1 MSGSFIATRD
11 TDSLSFVVSI
21 GALYWDQGRSSDAQ
35 DVPFA
40 RGFVSIVVTCGFTRG
55 SRLSSKGACCRAQR
69 MQQGMVKNPDTVIHE
84 SRRRGTSKA
93 LFMRRFHHGQAL
105 KQVRQTS

>member
-1 MSGSFIATRD
+1 MWMLGSFIATRD
-11 TDSLSFVVSI
+11 TDSIPFV
-21 GALYWDQGRSSDAQ
+21 DA
-35 DVPFA
+35 PFA

-55 SRLSSKGACCRAQR
+55 SRLSSKGGCCRAQR

-93 LFMRRFHHGQAL
+93 SFMRRFHHGQAL
-105 KQVRQTS
+105 KQVG

>member
-1 MSGSFIATRD
+1 MWMSGSLIATRD
-11 TDSLSFVVSI
+11 TDPLPSV
-21 GALYWDQGRSSDAQ
+21 DA
-35 DVPFA
+35 PFA

-69 MQQGMVKNPDTVIHE
+69 IQQGMVKNPDTVIHE

-93 LFMRRFHHGQAL
+93 SFMRRFHHGQAL
-105 KQVRQTS
+105 KQVRQTG